1 MNIPLSIV
9 PTKPNRNFTLL
20 LHIASR
26 SLSGGKSGMVDIS
39 QKGATLRFTL
49 EEFDLQ
55 AIANL
60 GGQYPARLLF
70 TPGQDK
76 GLLTLKLKQGEDPLR
91 VAQQLVERYTALL
104 PQKEA

>member
-1 MNIPLSIV
+1 
-9 PTKPNRNFTLL
+9 
-20 LHIASR
+20 
-26 SLSGGKSGMVDIS
+26 MVDIS

-76 GLLTLKLKQGEDPLR
+76 GLLTAETGGGPPAGGAAAGGKVYR
-91 VAQQLVERYTALL
+91 FVAAFII
-104 PQKEA
+104 